1 MKTILPIGTVVQL
14 QEAEKSLM
22 IIGSLQ
28 ATEDG
33 TEYDY
38 IGVPFPEGFIDEDTF
53 FLFNSDDIEKVHF
66 VGCVNAESQAYNL
79 MIGSDEFRQIVEAAA
94 AQQESEADEEI
105 EDDEE
110 EISENAL
117 ENPDLD

>member
-1 MKTILPIGTVVQL
+1 MKTFLPIGTVVQL

-22 IIGSLQ
+22 IIGTMQ

-38 IGVPFPEGFIDEDTF
+38 IGCVFPEGYIDDETF
-53 FLFNSDDIEKVHF
+53 FLFNTEDIEKVHF

-79 MIGSDEFRQIVEAAA
+79 MIGSDEFRQIIEAAQNA
-94 AQQESEADEEI
+94 EEDEDEDEEVS
-105 EDDEE
+105 EESSEEATEE
-110 EISENAL
+110 ELPE
-117 ENPDLD
+117 E

>member
-94 AQQESEADEEI
+94 KQQEAEADEEI
-105 EDDEE
+105 EDDAE
-110 EISENAL
+110 EIPENAL